1 MNGLSAWALSVS
13 ICAVIACVVEMM
25 TADTKL
31 EKTVRFVLGAF
42 MLCAIIIPV
51 GNMVSEF
58 SGVNFDRKMTYD
70 ISDSFTEQK
79 ISMLKNEI
87 STLVISTLSKEN
99 IYPQKVEVDM
109 DISEDNCISMVSVT
123 VVLDKKDREKAVKV
137 TDTIKSELGLECNT
151 VVAD

>member
-42 MLCAIIIPV
+42 MLCAILIPV
-51 GNMVSEF
+51 GSMVSEF
-58 SGVNFDRKMTYD
+58 SGVNFDSKMTYD
-70 ISDSFTEQK
+70 ISDSFNEQK
-79 ISMLKNEI
+79 ISMLKDEI
-87 STLVISTLSKEN
+87 ATLAESTLSKEQ
-99 IYPQKVEVDM
+99 IYPQKVEVNM

-123 VVLDKKDREKAVKV
+123 VMLDKKDREKAVKV
-137 TDTIKSELGLECNT
+137 TDTIKSQLGLECNA

>member
-13 ICAVIACVVEMM
+13 ICAVIACIVEMM

-51 GNMVSEF
+51 GNIISDF
-58 SGVNFDRKMTYD
+58 SGVNFDNQMTNN
-70 ISDSFTEQK
+70 ISDSFNEQK

-87 STLVISTLSKEN
+87 STLVLTTLSKEN
-99 IYPQKVEVDM
+99 IYPQKVEVNM

-123 VVLDKKDREKAVKV
+123 VMLDKKDREKAVK
-137 TDTIKSELGLECNT
+137 ISEIIRSELGLECNS

>member
-1 MNGLSAWALSVS
+1 MDGLSAWALSVS
-13 ICAVIACVVEMM
+13 ICAVIACIVEMM

-42 MLCAIIIPV
+42 MLCAIIVPV
-51 GNMVSEF
+51 GDMVSEF
-58 SGVNFDRKMTYD
+58 SGVNFDSKMSYN
-70 ISDSFTEQK
+70 ISEDFNEQK

-87 STLVISTLSKEN
+87 SQLVQTTLSSEQ
-99 IYPQKVEVDM
+99 IYPQKVEVNM

-123 VVLDKKDREKAVKV
+123 IMLDKKDKEKAVKV
-137 TDTIKSELGLECNT
+137 TNTIKSELGLECNT

>member
-51 GNMVSEF
+51 GNIVSEF
-58 SGVNFDRKMTYD
+58 SGVNFDSKMTYD
-70 ISDSFTEQK
+70 ISESFNEQK
-79 ISMLKNEI
+79 ISMLKDEI
-87 STLVISTLSKEN
+87 ATLAESTLSKEQ
-99 IYPQKVEVDM
+99 IYPQKVEVSM

-123 VVLDKKDREKAVKV
+123 VVLDKKDREKAAKV
-137 TDTIKSELGLECNT
+137 TDTIKTGLGLECSI
-151 VVAD
+151 VFAD

>member
-13 ICAVIACVVEMM
+13 ICAVIACIVEMM

-51 GNMVSEF
+51 GNMASEF
-58 SGVNFDRKMTYD
+58 SGVNFDSKMTYD
-70 ISDSFTEQK
+70 ISESFNEQK

-87 STLVISTLSKEN
+87 STLVMTTLSKDN
-99 IYPQKVEVDM
+99 IYPQKVETNM
-109 DISEDNCISMVSVT
+109 DISNDNCISMVSVT

-137 TDTIKSELGLECNT
+137 TDTIKSGLGLECSI
-151 VVAD
+151 VFAD